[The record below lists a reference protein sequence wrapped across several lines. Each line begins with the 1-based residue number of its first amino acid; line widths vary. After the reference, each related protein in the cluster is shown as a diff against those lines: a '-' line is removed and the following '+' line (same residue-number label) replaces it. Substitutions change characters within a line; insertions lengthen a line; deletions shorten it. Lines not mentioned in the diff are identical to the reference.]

1 MIRHLGRQ
9 IYFPILENQNYF
21 EKRTVL
27 YGYCTKEYKLFK
39 VTSGIPTKHHE
50 LRVLKILFDA
60 RNRHHCSV
68 QISVRQNDYVLTNK
82 FEIREILSWDVILS
96 RKLIFPS
103 MYENIGKIFGWNAI
117 GILPIMPGHI
127 NERNAIKIS
136 VFCTK

>member
-1 MIRHLGRQ
+1 MKKNLIRDLGMQ
-9 IYFPILENQNYF
+9 IYFPILENKNYF

-82 FEIREILSWDVILS
+82 FEIREILS
-96 RKLIFPS
+96 
-103 MYENIGKIFGWNAI
+103 
-117 GILPIMPGHI
+117 
-127 NERNAIKIS
+127 
-136 VFCTK
+136 